1 MSSNRRSSLR
11 LSASQ
16 PTLRSCSFQGPPFW
30 ARSYPAS
37 PENHE
42 TKHHSFGGAAP
53 CGLQYLGYTQR
64 PPGEPF
70 PRGLLHDLLWAISMF
85 LVSTYMRYRHSHIII
100 SFISISYIYK
110 IYFI

>member
-42 TKHHSFGGAAP
+42 TKHHLVGPRLAASNTLGTLSAHLASLFQEVCSMTFSGPSP
-53 CGLQYLGYTQR
+53 C
-64 PPGEPF
+64 F
-70 PRGLLHDLLWAISMF
+70 
-85 LVSTYMRYRHSHIII
+85 
-100 SFISISYIYK
+100 
-110 IYFI
+110 